1 MGFEAIEMLEAQAVY
16 RAEMEDRRLWIMERA
31 QPGRTTSRL
40 HHGGLTV
47 NFPDSV
53 LVAAREDPVHFQ
65 RRVLVQTLGSLYA
78 QGKLSSGLGAQVL
91 GCDRWEFYRL
101 LTEYGFSV
109 LDYAEDE
116 QTYEA
121 DTSRELASCIART

>member
-1 MGFEAIEMLEAQAVY
+1 MARVQSDKTASSY
-16 RAEMEDRRLWIMERA
+16 PR
-31 QPGRTTSRL
+31 
-40 HHGGLTV
+40 GGLTV
-47 NFPDSV
+47 HFPDSV
-53 LVAAREDPVHFQ
+53 LVAAKEDPVHFQ

-78 QGKLSSGLGAQVL
+78 QGKLSSGLAAQVL

-116 QTYEA
+116 QAYEA
-121 DTSRELASCIART
+121 NTSRELASRLVRS

>member
-1 MGFEAIEMLEAQAVY
+1 MGRIEFARATSEQA
-16 RAEMEDRRLWIMERA
+16 
-31 QPGRTTSRL
+31 
-40 HHGGLTV
+40 GGGVVV
-47 NFPDSV
+47 NFPSSV
-53 LVAAREDPVHFQ
+53 LIAAREDPVHFQ

-78 QGKLSSGLGAQVL
+78 QGKLSSGLAAQVL

-116 QTYEA
+116 LAYEA
-121 DTSRELASCIART
+121 HTSRELAARITPP

>member
-1 MGFEAIEMLEAQAVY
+1 
-16 RAEMEDRRLWIMERA
+16 MERF
-31 QPGRTTSRL
+31 QLGRTTSRQ
-40 HHGGLTV
+40 HGRGLAV
-47 NFPDSV
+47 NFPNAV

-116 QTYEA
+116 LVYEA
-121 DTSRELASCIART
+121 NTSRELASRIARS

>member
-1 MGFEAIEMLEAQAVY
+1 
-16 RAEMEDRRLWIMERA
+16 MERV
-31 QPGRTTSRL
+31 QPDKTAPRL
-40 HHGGLTV
+40 YSGGMTV
-47 NFPDSV
+47 HFPDSV
-53 LVAAREDPVHFQ
+53 LIAAREDPVHFQ

-78 QGKLSSGLGAQVL
+78 QGKLSSGLAAQVL

-116 QTYEA
+116 EAYEA
-121 DTSRELASCIART
+121 NTSRELASRLVRS

>member
-1 MGFEAIEMLEAQAVY
+1 
-16 RAEMEDRRLWIMERA
+16 MERV
-31 QPGRTTSRL
+31 QPGRITSCP
-40 HHGGLTV
+40 HSGGLTV
-47 NFPDSV
+47 TFPDSV
-53 LVAAREDPVHFQ
+53 LVAAKQDPAHFE

-91 GCDRWEFYRL
+91 GCDKWEFYRL

-116 QTYEA
+116 QAYEA
-121 DTSRELASCIART
+121 DTSRELASRIARS